1 MLTFRQAAN
10 RFFRL
15 TPSERRAVLAQTGV
29 PLDPA
34 AGDDLHPFI
43 DAVLL
48 LRQLGLQATFLRA
61 MEAREHETALGEN

>member
-1 MLTFRQAAN
+1 MTFRQAAN

-29 PLDPA
+29 PLAPD

-48 LRQLGLQATFLRA
+48 IRQLGLHEAFLRA
-61 MEAREHETALGEN
+61 MEARS